1 MQRSDEFHWQLQKKI
16 IISVVSVAKPKNII
30 DLAFTLYWRVLPCFM
45 AISAWIYIVLTAM
58 KR

>member
-1 MQRSDEFHWQLQKKI
+1 MKRWILLAISQKF
-16 IISVVSVAKPKNII
+16 IISVVSIAKSKNITVF
-30 DLAFTLYWRVLPCFM
+30 AFTYVVESFALFM